1 MTDKKLIIKNIL
13 NLKTIA
19 VVGMSPRLERPSNYV
34 SEYMIKQGYSIIPVN
49 PGHSKINSMKSFKS
63 ILDIPDLIDIV
74 NVFRQPQYV
83 LPIVKNAISIN
94 AKVLWL
100 QEGVQ
105 NEEAEQL
112 AKDSNLIVISNDCIM
127 RCHQTIKKLL

>member
-1 MTDKKLIIKNIL
+1 MTDKKSIIKKIL
-13 NLKTIA
+13 NMKTIA

-34 SEYMIKQGYSIIPVN
+34 SEYMIQQGYSIIPVN
-49 PGHSKINSMKSFKS
+49 PRHSKINSKKSFKS

-74 NVFRQPQYV
+74 NVFRQSQYV

-94 AKVLWL
+94 VKVLWL
-100 QEGVQ
+100 QDGVQ

-112 AKDSNLIVISNDCIM
+112 ARESNLIVVSNDCLM
-127 RCHQTIKKLL
+127 RWHQMLNI